1 MNTPISKKHV
11 ITNIL
16 TLVSA
21 TSIGQVAIGLSL
33 LFTARPL
40 GIDSFGQYSA
50 CFALTKM
57 TSIIFTLGT
66 DTWLL
71 RQGRRGEIPLGKLI
85 GSNLTIKSLMGFLW
99 LIGLFIASR
108 FLSPKTYPTQL
119 LFLSALAT
127 WLEASLQTM
136 SYGFIIS
143 LKNKAT
149 AVLGLTSSLGLLF
162 STLVLVFTQQNEPM
176 TYAWVR
182 LSVAGLATLG
192 GLFWFRK
199 ISPLSSDFHVV
210 KLTVKNILPFTLS
223 DALVLIYTQADI
235 TIVALLLGNQAAG
248 LYSPASGILRAMFV
262 IPSAVY
268 LVMTPVISQLV
279 AERSP
284 RLSKT
289 IRQTYFFL
297 AGIGAMLWMVTSLL
311 GPWISRLILGPKFS
325 ASGAILV
332 ILGVILF
339 IKSCSY
345 ASTAVIVAT
354 TGQGRRVLIQALA
367 AAVNVIL
374 NLIVIHRYGITGVA
388 WVYVISEIILLA
400 GYLIIAERGRLK
412 ATLSKGHNYSDV
424 EDRGL
429 ALDESRKLF

>member
-1 MNTPISKKHV
+1 MNTPISRKHV
-11 ITNIL
+11 VTNIL

-21 TSIGQVAIGLSL
+21 TSIGQVATGLSL

-40 GIDSFGQYSA
+40 GIDSFGQYAA

-66 DTWLL
+66 DIWLL
-71 RQGRRGEIPLGKLI
+71 REGRRGEIPLGKLI
-85 GSNLTIKSLMGFLW
+85 GSNITIKFLMGFIW

-108 FLSPKTYPTQL
+108 YLDPKTYPPQL

-127 WLEASLQTM
+127 WLEAFLLTV
-136 SYGFIIS
+136 SYGFIVS
-143 LKNKAT
+143 LKNQAT
-149 AVLGLTSSLGLLF
+149 AVLVLASSLGLLL
-162 STLVLVFTQQNEPM
+162 STLGLVFIQQNDPM
-176 TYAWVR
+176 SYAWVR

-199 ISPLSSDFHVV
+199 ISPLSSDFRVV
-210 KLTVKNILPFTLS
+210 RLTVKSILPFALS
-223 DALVLIYTQADI
+223 DGLALIYTQADI
-235 TIVALLLGNQAAG
+235 TIVALILGKQAAG

-268 LVMTPVISQLV
+268 LVMTPVIGQLV
-279 AERSP
+279 AERSQ
-284 RLSKT
+284 RLSVT

-297 AGIGAMLWMVTSLL
+297 AGIGALLWMVTSLL
-311 GPWISRLILGPKFS
+311 GPWISRLVLGPKFS
-325 ASGAILV
+325 VSGAILV

-339 IKSCSY
+339 IRSCSY

-354 TGQGRRVLIQALA
+354 TGQGRRVVIQALA
-367 AAVNVIL
+367 AGINVIL
-374 NLIVIHRYGITGVA
+374 NLLVIHRYGITGVA

-400 GYLIIAERGRLK
+400 GYLVIAERGRLK
-412 ATLSKGHNYSDV
+412 VTQSQGRNNSNI
-424 EDRGL
+424 ED
-429 ALDESRKLF
+429 

>member
-1 MNTPISKKHV
+1 MITPLSRKHV
-11 ITNIL
+11 ITNIIML
-16 TLVSA
+16 ISA
-21 TSIGQVAIGLSL
+21 TSIGQLAIGLSL

-57 TSIIFTLGT
+57 TSILFTLGT

-71 RQGRRGEIPLGKLI
+71 REGRRGEIPLGKLI
-85 GSNLTIKSLMGFLW
+85 GSNFTIKTLVGFIW

-108 FLSPKTYPTQL
+108 FLDPKTYPPEL
-119 LFLSALAT
+119 LFWSALAT
-127 WLEASLQTM
+127 WLEASLLTV

-143 LKNKAT
+143 LRNKAT

-162 STLVLVFTQQNEPM
+162 GTLGLAFLHQNEPM
-176 TYAWVR
+176 AYVWVR

-199 ISPLSSDFHVV
+199 ISPLSSDLRVIR
-210 KLTVKNILPFTLS
+210 LTTKNILPFALS
-223 DALVLIYTQADI
+223 DALVLIYAQADI
-235 TIVALLLGNQAAG
+235 TIVALTLGQQAAG

-268 LVMTPVISQLV
+268 LVMTPVIGQLV
-279 AERSP
+279 AERSQ
-284 RLSKT
+284 RLSRT
-289 IRQTYFFL
+289 IRQTYLFL
-297 AGIGAMLWMVTSLL
+297 AGIGALLWMFASLM

-325 ASGAILV
+325 VSGALLV

-339 IKSCSY
+339 IRSCSY

-354 TGQGRRVLIQALA
+354 TGQGRRVVIQALA
-367 AAVNVIL
+367 AAINVTL
-374 NLIVIHRYGITGVA
+374 NLLVIHRYGITGVA
-388 WVYVISEIILLA
+388 WVYVISELVLMA

-412 ATLSKGHNYSDV
+412 VTTSKGQNYSDV
-424 EDRGL
+424 EESGL
-429 ALDESRKLF
+429 ELDESRKLF